1 MVWGT
6 VDHEEI
12 TMNDKVTH
20 KQTASSLPMK
30 KDFIFQKEVQADIV
44 IPEITAEAQDPTTP
58 PVVIPE
64 SKLDNSECIP
74 SNWHIETTDD
84 EDLIRVI
91 LNSHDLVLTR
101 QQFSKILRSGKY
113 NKGDFDVN
121 DVKNVKNTG

>member
-121 DVKNVKNTG
+121 DVKNVENTG

>member
-1 MVWGT
+1 
-6 VDHEEI
+6 
-12 TMNDKVTH
+12 MNDKVTH

>member
-1 MVWGT
+1 MS
-6 VDHEEI
+6 
-12 TMNDKVTH
+12 DKGIN
-20 KQTASSLPMK
+20 KQPLHTQKAADLPMK
-30 KDFIFQKEVQADIV
+30 KDFIFQKEVQAAIV

-58 PVVIPE
+58 PVVILE
-64 SKLDNSECIP
+64 TKLDNSECIP
-74 SNWHIETTDD
+74 SNWCIETTDD

-101 QQFSKILRSGKY
+101 QQFSKILRSGSY